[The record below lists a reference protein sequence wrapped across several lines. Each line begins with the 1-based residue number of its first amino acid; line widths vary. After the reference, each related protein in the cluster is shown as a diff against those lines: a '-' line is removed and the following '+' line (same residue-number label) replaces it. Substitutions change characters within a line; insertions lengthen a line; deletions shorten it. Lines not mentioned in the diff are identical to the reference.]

1 MSIFKI
7 NAYILN
13 LLSKLSLAIQTSDL
27 TQVNRNELVV
37 KDLINLYGVISSKIL
52 PFY

>member
-1 MSIFKI
+1 MSIF
-7 NAYILN
+7 NLN